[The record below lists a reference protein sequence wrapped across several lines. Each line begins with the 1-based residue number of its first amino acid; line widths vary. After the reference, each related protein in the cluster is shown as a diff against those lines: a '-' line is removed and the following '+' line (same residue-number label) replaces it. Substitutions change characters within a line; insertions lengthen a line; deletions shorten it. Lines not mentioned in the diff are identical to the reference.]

1 MRDVASA
8 KATNLVV
15 GIFRSPQKLGLK
27 RLIVEKNMDKNWV
40 NLLQPP
46 DYAGKNKYGQFWAF
60 PKNTKKKRLRS
71 HPGNFEPLR
80 GKPYLWKKRRQ
91 ASSCLS

>member
-60 PKNTKKKRLRS
+60 PKNTKKKVKITS
-71 HPGNFEPLR
+71 
-80 GKPYLWKKRRQ
+80 GKFRALTGKTLLMEKRRQ

>member
-27 RLIVEKNMDKNWV
+27 CRSMTWPTGG
-40 NLLQPP
+40 PP
-46 DYAGKNKYGQFWAF
+46 KINCGKKYGQ
-60 PKNTKKKRLRS
+60 KL
-71 HPGNFEPLR
+71 G
-80 GKPYLWKKRRQ
+80 
-91 ASSCLS
+91 